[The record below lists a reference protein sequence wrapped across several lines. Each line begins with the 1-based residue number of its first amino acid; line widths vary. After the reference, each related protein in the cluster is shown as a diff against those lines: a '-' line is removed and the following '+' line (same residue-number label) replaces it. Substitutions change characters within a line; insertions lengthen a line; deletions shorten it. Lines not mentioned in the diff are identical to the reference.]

1 MKKLIF
7 LVVLLLSGM
16 MVKAQESFYYYKG
29 DRIPLELDRSRVNLR
44 VTADLDEMNL
54 RRQGYKVVA
63 FFKDQDKGETTNFV
77 TVQIQE
83 KKYEVVIKEIS
94 NLKEVSGVFPSYKTV
109 EREIVDM
116 TDYLYVKL
124 QGVSDDE
131 LLRQLA
137 QEEGLHIVEQNRFM
151 PLWYTL
157 KVQAKNKRNTLEIA
171 NRLFETGR
179 FLSVVPDFISDD
191 LFCSSDPLFNSQWG
205 LKNTGQN
212 GGVSGMDI
220 KACNA
225 WGITEGANVTVAVLD
240 TGIELSHPDL
250 KDNIHHLSYDTESNS
265 SPSKVFGDHGTHCAG
280 IVGAARNNNLG
291 VAGVAPKSKLM
302 SISNSFAGSPNSRI
316 KRADG
321 LNWAWQN
328 GADVITNSWGS
339 AVKYQVIDDAIE
351 NALNYGRNGKG
362 CIVVFSSGNNNGEV
376 LYPANSNPR
385 IFCVGSVTNRGLRSS
400 FSNFGSTLDIT
411 APGSGIN
418 STVLNGGYDF
428 KNGTSMAA
436 PHVAGVAALVLSVAP
451 NLTELEVRN
460 IIESTAKKVND
471 NVYNYNHT
479 IGRNNGKWNDKMGY
493 GLVNA
498 FDAVLKAKALTK
510 LDLHVRN
517 SIVDTG
523 AEPDTF
529 SAVTDIYQSPDI
541 WVRVKGD
548 GQLNH
553 QNPEYHPF
561 NKNFVYVRVRN
572 ISKTVSTEK
581 DSVRLH
587 WAKASTALTFPK
599 HWDGSFRINNVPMGG
614 IISTQPIPILQPG
627 AETIVKFTWNVP
639 NPTNYQQIT
648 PEGNE
653 PWHFCLLARVL
664 SDNDVM
670 TFVETTDLASNVR
683 NNNNI
688 AWKNLSVVDV
698 SANKSNK
705 VNVLIQ
711 NPEFVRQAF
720 ALEFA
725 ETAVGT
731 NNVNGGLFKQAEVRV
746 TLSPKLL
753 RAWTAGGNNAKGI
766 IYDGKSNNLQ
776 IIGSG
781 ARLDNIILAPDEYD
795 ILQLSFNFLTTKVKS
810 GTKAAINDEFMF
822 HVIQTRK
829 DNSLVGGEAYLISR
843 DPKAKF
849 VAYAGSDQTA
859 NQGDKVHL
867 QASDIGEPATYNWYD
882 SQGMLLHSGINY
894 DFTMDQP
901 QKIQLEVIAAD
912 GSKDYDEV
920 EIFSRPNSLDIIVP
934 NPASETVK
942 IHYNVGRGK
951 QAYISLIPIYGAFGN
966 PKQYAVKIKDN
977 YMEINLNSYKR
988 GVYKVSLYVDNK
1000 IVQTK
1005 SLLIE

>member
-1 MKKLIF
+1 M
-7 LVVLLLSGM
+7 LLLSGM

-29 DRIPLELDRSRVNLR
+29 DRIPLELERSRVNLR
-44 VTADLDEMNL
+44 VTADMDEMNL
-54 RRQGYKVVA
+54 RRQGYEVVA

-77 TVQIQE
+77 TLQIQKQE
-83 KKYEVVIKEIS
+83 YDVVIKEIS
-94 NLKEVSGVFPSYKTV
+94 NLKSVTGVFPSYKTV
-109 EREIVDM
+109 EREVVDM

-124 QGVSDDE
+124 QNESDEE
-131 LLRQLA
+131 LLRHLTK
-137 QEEGLHIVEQNRFM
+137 EEGIQIVEQNKFM

-191 LFCSSDPLFNSQWG
+191 LFCSNDPLFNTQWG

-265 SPSKVFGDHGTHCAG
+265 SPSRVFGDHGTHCAG
-280 IVGAARNNNLG
+280 IVGAVRNNNLG

-302 SISNSFAGSPNSRI
+302 SISNSLAGSPNSRI

-351 NALNYGRNGKG
+351 NALSYGRNGKG

-376 LYPANSNPR
+376 LYPANSNPK

-400 FSNFGSTLDIT
+400 FSNFGTTLDIT

-451 NLTELEVRN
+451 NLTELEVRD

-471 NVYNYNHT
+471 NVYNYYHT

-523 AEPDTF
+523 AEPDAF

-541 WVRVKGD
+541 WVRVKDD

-553 QNPEYHPF
+553 QNPEYHPL

-572 ISKTVSTEK
+572 ISNTVSTEK

-614 IISTQPIPILQPG
+614 IISTQPIPILHPG
-627 AETIVKFTWNVP
+627 AETIVRFTWSVP
-639 NPTNYQQIT
+639 NPSNYQQIT
-648 PEGNE
+648 PGGNE
-653 PWHFCLLARVL
+653 PWHFCLLARIL

-720 ALEFA
+720 ALEFT

-731 NNVNGGLFKQAEVRV
+731 NIVNGGLFKQAKVRAI
-746 TLSPKLL
+746 LGPKLL
-753 RAWTAGGNNAKGI
+753 KAWMAGGGKAKEI
-766 IYDGKSNNLQ
+766 SYNGKSNELQ
-776 IIGSG
+776 ILGAG
-781 ARLDNIILAPDEYD
+781 ARLENIILESEEYD
-795 ILQLSFNFLTTKVKS
+795 ILQLSFDFLTAKDKS
-810 GTKAAINDEFMF
+810 DNLAAMNEEFMC
-822 HVIQTRK
+822 HVIQTRM
-829 DNSLVGGEAYLISR
+829 DNSLIGGEAYMIR
-843 DPKAKF
+843 REPKAKF
-849 VAYAGSDQTA
+849 TADTGPDQTA
-859 NQGDKVHL
+859 NQGEKVYL
-867 QASDIGEPATYNWYD
+867 QASDIGEPAQFNWYN
-882 SQGMLLHSGINY
+882 SQGVLLHTGQNY
-894 DFTMDQP
+894 YFTMEQP
-901 QKIQLEVIAAD
+901 QKIQLEVITED
-912 GSKDYDEV
+912 GFKDYDEV
-920 EIFSRPNSLDIIVP
+920 AVSLNPTYLDIIVP
-934 NPASETVK
+934 NPASEIVK
-942 IHYNVGRGK
+942 IRYNVGQGK
-951 QAYISLIPIYGAFGN
+951 QAYISLIPVNTTFGN
-966 PKQYAVKIKDN
+966 AVQYPLKVRDN
-977 YMEINLNSYKR
+977 YTEVNLTSFKK
-988 GVYKVSLYVDNK
+988 GLYKVSLFVENK
-1000 IVQTK
+1000 LIDTK